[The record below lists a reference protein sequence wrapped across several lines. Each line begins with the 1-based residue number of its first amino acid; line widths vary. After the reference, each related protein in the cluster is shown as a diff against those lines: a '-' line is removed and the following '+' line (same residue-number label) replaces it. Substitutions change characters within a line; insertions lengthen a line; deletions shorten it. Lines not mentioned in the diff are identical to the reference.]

1 MKFLDDHYSKDLKK
15 DDIELL
21 LKFTYDVRNIAF
33 LKENKGRMCC
43 DSWGHMESETTARQ
57 N

>member
-1 MKFLDDHYSKDLKK
+1 MKFLDDHQSKDLKK

-33 LKENKGRMCC
+33 LKENKGLMCC
-43 DSWGHMESETTARQ
+43 DSWGHMESETTERQ